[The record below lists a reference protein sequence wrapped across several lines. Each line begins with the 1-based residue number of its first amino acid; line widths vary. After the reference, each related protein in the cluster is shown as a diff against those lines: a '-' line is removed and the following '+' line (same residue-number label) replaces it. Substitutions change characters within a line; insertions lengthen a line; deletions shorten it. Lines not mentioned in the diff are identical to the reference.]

1 MSHQIPETIRHRTR
15 VKFLSRLDRYI
26 LLKYL
31 KTFLLAMALIIVIVI
46 TFDVSEKLDDF
57 LSGNAPL
64 GEIIYKYY
72 LNFIPGFVN
81 LYSPLFIF
89 ISVIFFTSK
98 MAGNTEIIAILG
110 SGISY
115 RRMLRPYLY
124 GSVIV
129 AIVVLLFG
137 NFLIPVN
144 NRYLTEF
151 ENQYIYR
158 LRPSYFSN
166 IHFQAKK
173 GVQVYAESYNA
184 QTMMV
189 SQFHRDVYD
198 EDYRLVDRIS
208 CSSIQFDTLTNK
220 WECIDFVHRTVD
232 GPKEHLTRS
241 ARSQRRLGISPDD
254 FNRAA
259 DNIPDMN
266 STQLYHYIVREKM
279 RGSSTVVT
287 AKIELYQR
295 LLNPLAI
302 IVMTFIGV
310 GVSSRK
316 TRGGIGVHLAIG
328 IALAFAFIVFMK
340 VSTVYAIFG
349 TLNPF
354 IAVLLPQ
361 AVFGVIAVFFIR
373 TAPK

>member
-1 MSHQIPETIRHRTR
+1 MKSAY
-15 VKFLSRLDRYI
+15 KLDRYI
-26 LLKYL
+26 LGKYL

-57 LSGNAPL
+57 LGGHAPFK
-64 GEIIYKYY
+64 EVVFQYY

-124 GSVIV
+124 GSVII
-129 AIVVLLFG
+129 ALIVLAFG

-144 NRYLTEF
+144 NRALDKF
-151 ENQYIYR
+151 ENNYIHIHRATY
-158 LRPSYFSN
+158 YSN
-166 IHFQAKK
+166 LHFQQRK
-173 GVQVYAESYNA
+173 GVQVYAESYDAN
-184 QTMMV
+184 TMRV
-189 SQFHRDVYD
+189 NNFHRDVYD
-198 EDYRLVDRIS
+198 DDLRLTDRIT
-208 CSSIQFDTLTNK
+208 CRSITFDTVSGK
-220 WECIDFVHRTVD
+220 WSCENFVHHTINGR
-232 GPKEHLTRS
+232 KEHLARDRGTQLRS
-241 ARSQRRLGISPDD
+241 LDVTPED
-254 FNRAA
+254 FNSSSA
-259 DNIPDMN
+259 NITTMN
-266 STQLYHYIVREKM
+266 SIDLYRYIVRERMK
-279 RGSSTVVT
+279 GSSAVIA

-328 IALAFAFIVFMK
+328 ITLAFGFIVFMK
-340 VSTVYAIFG
+340 VSTVFAVFG

-354 IAVLLPQ
+354 LSVLLPQ
-361 AVFGVIAVFFIR
+361 AVFGLIAIYVIR
-373 TAPK
+373 SAPK

>member
-1 MSHQIPETIRHRTR
+1 MPIYAK
-15 VKFLSRLDRYI
+15 VKNGKKVKSFAKLDRYI

-31 KTFLLAMALIIVIVI
+31 KTFLLAMVLIIVIVI

-57 LSGNAPL
+57 LGGHAPFK
-64 GEIIYKYY
+64 EIVFSYY

-98 MAGNTEIIAILG
+98 MAGNTEVIAILG

-124 GSVIV
+124 GSLVVAFIV
-129 AIVVLLFG
+129 LIFG
-137 NFLIPVN
+137 NFVIPVN
-144 NRYLTEF
+144 NRTLAKF
-151 ENQYIYR
+151 ENQYIATN
-158 LRPSYFSN
+158 RPNYFSN
-166 IHFQAKK
+166 IHFQLKD
-173 GVQVYAESYNA
+173 GVQIYAESYDA
-184 QTMMV
+184 VTMRV
-189 SQFHRDVYD
+189 NNFHRDVYD
-198 EDYRLVDRIS
+198 TAYHLTDRITCNS
-208 CSSIQFDTLTNK
+208 MAYDTNENK
-220 WECIDFVHRTVD
+220 WVCEYFYHQTIKGLQEHVAHDLHSVRSIDVT
-232 GPKEHLTRS
+232 
-241 ARSQRRLGISPDD
+241 PDD
-254 FNRAA
+254 FNEYAE
-259 DNIPDMN
+259 NIETMN
-266 STQLYHYIVREKM
+266 SIKLYKYIKRELM
-279 RGSSTVVT
+279 RGST
-287 AKIELYQR
+287 AVISAKVELYQR

-328 IALAFAFIVFMK
+328 ISLAFGFIVFMK
-340 VSTVYAIFG
+340 VSTVFAVFG

-354 IAVLLPQ
+354 FSVLLPQ
-361 AVFGVIAVFFIR
+361 LVFGLIAYYVIH

>member
-1 MSHQIPETIRHRTR
+1 MKSAY
-15 VKFLSRLDRYI
+15 KLDRYI
-26 LLKYL
+26 LGKYL

-57 LSGNAPL
+57 LGGHAPFK
-64 GEIIYKYY
+64 EVVFQYY

-129 AIVVLLFG
+129 AIIVLAFG

-144 NRYLTEF
+144 NRALDKF
-151 ENQYIYR
+151 ESSYIHIHRATY
-158 LRPSYFSN
+158 YSN
-166 IHFQAKK
+166 LHFQQRK
-173 GVQVYAESYNA
+173 GVQVYAESYDAN
-184 QTMMV
+184 TMRV
-189 SQFHRDVYD
+189 NNFHRDVYD
-198 EDYRLVDRIS
+198 DDLRLTDRIT
-208 CSSIQFDTLTNK
+208 CRSITFDTVSGK
-220 WECIDFVHRTVD
+220 WSCENFVHHTINGR
-232 GPKEHLTRS
+232 KEHLARDRGTQLRS
-241 ARSQRRLGISPDD
+241 LDVTPED
-254 FNRAA
+254 FNSSSA
-259 DNIPDMN
+259 NITTMN
-266 STQLYHYIVREKM
+266 SIDLYRYIVRERMK
-279 RGSSTVVT
+279 GSSAVIA

-328 IALAFAFIVFMK
+328 ISLAFGFIVFMK
-340 VSTVYAIFG
+340 VSTVFAVFG

-354 IAVLLPQ
+354 LSVLLPQ
-361 AVFGVIAVFFIR
+361 AVFGLIAIYVIR
-373 TAPK
+373 NAPK

>member
-1 MSHQIPETIRHRTR
+1 M
-15 VKFLSRLDRYI
+15 KFLSRLDRYI

-361 AVFGVIAVFFIR
+361 AVFGVIAFFFIR

>member
-1 MSHQIPETIRHRTR
+1 MKSVP
-15 VKFLSRLDRYI
+15 KLDRYI

-31 KTFLLAMALIIVIVI
+31 KTFLMAMALIIVIVI

-57 LSGNAPL
+57 LGGHAPL
-64 GEIIYKYY
+64 GEIVYRYY

-115 RRMLRPYLY
+115 RRLMRPYFY
-124 GSVIV
+124 GSAIV
-129 AIVVLLFG
+129 ALVVLVFG
-137 NFLIPVN
+137 NFVIPVN
-144 NRYLTEF
+144 NRSLAQF
-151 ENQYIYR
+151 EGDYIHTR
-158 LRPSYFSN
+158 KQNYFSN
-166 IHFQAKK
+166 IHFQAKH
-173 GVQVYAESYNA
+173 GTQIYAESFDA
-184 QTMMV
+184 QTLRV
-189 SQFHRDVYD
+189 NQFHRDVYD
-198 EDYRLVDRIS
+198 DQYQLVDRIS
-208 CSSIQFDTLTNK
+208 CSSIQYDTLTGK
-220 WECIDFVHRTVD
+220 WDCLDFVHRTID
-232 GPKEHLTRS
+232 GNREHLSRS
-241 ARSQRRLGISPDD
+241 GQSQRNLGITPDD
-254 FNRAA
+254 FNWA
-259 DNIPDMN
+259 DDDITTMN
-266 STQLYHYIVREKM
+266 SVELYHYIIREKM
-279 RGSSTVVT
+279 RGSTTVVA

-302 IVMTFIGV
+302 IVMTFIGL

-316 TRGGIGVHLAIG
+316 TRGGIGVHLAVG
-328 IALAFAFIVFMK
+328 ITLAFGFIVFMK

-354 IAVLLPQ
+354 VAVLLPQ
-361 AVFGVIAVFFIR
+361 AFFGVIAAIMIH